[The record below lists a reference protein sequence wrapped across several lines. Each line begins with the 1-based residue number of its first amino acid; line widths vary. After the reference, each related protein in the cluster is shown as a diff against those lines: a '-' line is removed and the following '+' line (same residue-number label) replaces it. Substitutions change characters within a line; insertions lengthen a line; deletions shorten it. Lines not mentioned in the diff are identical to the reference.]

1 MSPIDSHGGSY
12 PAATYNTRGNTKADD
27 NCMGVGVQDKGT
39 TADGWTQNG
48 NGYDTPQ
55 NADDWPNDNYWHGKP
70 HITVWLK

>member
-1 MSPIDSHGGSY
+1 
-12 PAATYNTRGNTKADD
+12 
-27 NCMGVGVQDKGT
+27 MGVGVQVKGT

-55 NADDWPNDNYWHGKP
+55 NANDWPNDNYWHGKP